1 MGESGRKTRSDNGR
15 MFLIAV
21 GDRVAK
27 LAWFSLSGSEDV
39 RIDWHTPS
47 IAKLSGSKLPRHNSQ
62 IEAVCA
68 DGFVFIEPEI
78 DVVATREPP
87 PGEGAISKFGINP
100 MH

>member
-21 GDRVAK
+21 GDRAAK

-87 PGEGAISKFGINP
+87 VPTNYAVRT
-100 MH
+100 